1 VRRVFWVAVGLGVGV
16 TVGIAVTR
24 WARRKSEALGPANL
38 GRQAADVG
46 RDVGRLFRE
55 AAAEFSAGA
64 REKEAEIR
72 AALGE

>member
-1 VRRVFWVAVGLGVGV
+1 MRRAFWVAVGLGVGV

-24 WARRKSEALGPANL
+24 WARRQREALGPANL
-38 GRQAADVG
+38 GRQAAGVG

-55 AAAEFSAGA
+55 AASEFAAG
-64 REKEAEIR
+64 RQEKEAEIR